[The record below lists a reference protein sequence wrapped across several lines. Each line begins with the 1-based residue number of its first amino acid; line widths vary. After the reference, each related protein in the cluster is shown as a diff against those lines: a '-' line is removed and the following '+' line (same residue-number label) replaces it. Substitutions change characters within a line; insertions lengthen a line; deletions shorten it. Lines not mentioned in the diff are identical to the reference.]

1 MKSQVNGLILVN
13 FSAGSVGATGPQGNT
28 GSTGPQGNTGSTGP
42 QGNTGPSEDVL
53 SVFIDSTPDGI
64 STGKKA
70 YRFIPYDCQALEWYV
85 VAGQTGSIQFD
96 VKKSSFTNYP
106 STTSVVGLDYP
117 SLSGQFKN
125 SNTGITA
132 WTGLSAGDMVD
143 FVINSNT
150 GIQSVG
156 LFVKIRRTS

>member
-13 FSAGSVGATGPQGNT
+13 FSAGSVGA
-28 GSTGPQGNTGSTGP
+28 TGPQGNTGSTGP